1 MNETLLTA
9 FIAVTAIAVVI
20 QMGILIGIF
29 LAVKKSTAK
38 MESLATQL
46 EGRALPLL
54 DSAKAILEDAQPKLQ
69 EVTSNLVDVSGT
81 MKTQM
86 QRVDAALGD
95 LVDRTRLQTI
105 RVDELVSRTLD
116 KVEETTDL
124 VQHTVIGPVKQ
135 MNAVMQALGV
145 GLGTLLQK
153 RRSARADNGGERQ
166 RNVEDEELFI

>member
-1 MNETLLTA
+1 MNETLLTV
-9 FIAVTAIAVVI
+9 FIAVTAVAVVI

-38 MESLATQL
+38 MESIASQL
-46 EGRALPLL
+46 ESRALPVL

-69 EVTSNLVDVSGT
+69 ELTANLVETSGT

-86 QRVDAALGD
+86 QRVDAALAD

-124 VQHTVIGPVKQ
+124 VQHTVVGPVKQ
-135 MNAVMQALGV
+135 FNAVLQGLGA
-145 GLGTLLQK
+145 GFGTLLQ
-153 RRSARADNGGERQ
+153 RRRQAQAERGERQ
-166 RNVEDEELFI
+166 RVNVEDEELFI